1 MKSLAMGLGMVAG
14 AAITLTV
21 VTSLYPDVPR
31 RMMRDGRRMVRDTRR
46 TICNLSDMIGK
57 LSLIHI

>member
-31 RMMRDGRRMVRDTRR
+31 HMMRDGRRMVRDTRR

-57 LSLIHI
+57 

>member
-31 RMMRDGRRMVRDTRR
+31 RMMRDARRMVRDTRR

-57 LSLIHI
+57 